1 MDARSVEPCRG
12 QSGAGGHQLA
22 DRWPG
27 VEGSVPAA
35 DAGGVDENSAR
46 RDGPGLNVFAN
57 A

>member
-1 MDARSVEPCRG
+1 MYKRQG
-12 QSGAGGHQLA
+12 QPGAGGHQLA

-46 RDGPGLNVFAN
+46 GDGTGLNAFAN